1 MNDQQLPIFATFAAS
16 YAQAG
21 WPCVMP
27 VPAATKTPPPTG
39 FSGAEGRDTTPA
51 DLAGWAQTHAG
62 HSIAL
67 RMPLVPDSEHGPGW
81 CVIGIDVDAY
91 MKGDVQKHGDKTFAH
106 HLAQWGP
113 LPPTWTS
120 TARHDGISGIRF
132 FLAPAQRY
140 TTVLAAAYTT
150 GELAGSVTKDIE
162 IIQRHHRYAVV
173 WPSPHKDAGDIYR
186 WYDPSGQ
193 PVDAPPKP
201 TELPWL
207 PLAWV
212 EGLAAGA
219 AAQSA
224 PAASRGEGEQL
235 LHQLLE
241 DFRPECA
248 DVTSARLQAVEK
260 LSSADAGSRHDTMTE
275 RVHHLIQL
283 AASGHT
289 GAGAALMQVQ
299 QLWADLTAGEDRGDE
314 LERSMRDS
322 ARKAVTVVGQVQVPN
337 DPCLLFTGGVAYPV
351 PGQAS
356 VYGQTAAA
364 QQQWGAPAPAP
375 GDPGDV
381 GHIEGQ
387 ELQIVEPPRWISIRQ
402 MLGTHA
408 FETNAGLDQTLA
420 EAVLERVYPALRFAY
435 DSGGWLLR
443 VPDRWELHGGLSK
456 WAVAQ
461 LASLMPSGDPAADK
475 ESEAFAR
482 HQRRSR
488 LMSTAGARA
497 VAGKMDD
504 LVSGGMHPAAVALAG
519 LDADP
524 EVLWAGGVPWDLRA
538 SIDEPKVAAVDP
550 HTPHLHTAPITPA
563 VVPTPHWDAF
573 LEAVFPDEGVRR
585 WAIRVLSIS
594 LTGYADR
601 ALPILLGETGRG
613 KTSLVVLLMSVLG
626 TYGHAAN
633 PKLLAA
639 GSNEHDTIV
648 FDLKGRRLS
657 FIDEAPSSAKAAQ
670 ERLKQITGGGQLTG
684 RKMNQDPITFDP
696 THTLVLTTN
705 DDPTLT
711 DPAVRSRVRLIP
723 FYGDP
728 EHVRLTRK
736 AIGPV
741 SGPVWRAEAP
751 GVLARLMSEAAGW
764 LADDTTGS
772 TAAAPESIRYLAEH
786 LGAQQ
791 DPVIVWVNEE
801 TEAWPAGTPSRELY
815 QQFTAS
821 CRRNN
826 MRADAIPT
834 ETKWGRTV
842 TSLGYPSEH
851 SEHGKRR
858 RLRVRPEGFSVP
870 QTPLPT
876 TEATRQPNPSGNP
889 APGAGGSVTE
899 QIAQNPDGLAPS
911 ADGSMTG
918 SQTNPS
924 GLFSQVNPSVSFIP
938 DGSDGFTLHTDQTHA
953 GVHTHETGYGFSPN
967 PSGTPLANPPEVSVS
982 APQQEAPAAK
992 IEKPKREP
1000 KACTECGGTMGVRG
1014 VHDEDCATG
1023 KAQAEKNA
1031 AAKAKRA
1038 EAAEAKRLEAIAA
1051 AAGARVELPAL
1062 VTRDGAVR
1070 SVTND
1075 QAHELLLTITG
1086 PGGHGE
1092 LTVDV
1097 EHTGYPIGHRN
1108 YALRTIQLG
1117 DEGLAI
1123 VLDATDAHHRRMAE
1137 GHLKHAR
1144 TLHAHSAGADIT
1156 PLAVAGLLHPEEAWT
1171 RMTDTGVL
1179 AKIADPASTGNS
1191 DDLKGLAKALLP
1203 DPVAH
1208 AADQARSALFK
1219 AGKWKTDIEVTHP
1232 IEESG
1237 WAQADHRTETMARYD
1252 GADVLDCAAI
1262 ARRLPALAPDQL
1274 LRERTAQR
1282 MTARVGHTGFRFV
1295 PEQIDRLHDEH
1306 SASKGALARLIPVE
1320 NPGSP
1325 DQVGNLLVS
1334 MGAQLARTK
1343 TGKPSVAKG
1352 ELEPLA
1358 GTRNPDRT
1366 WAEEATSELQHTARL
1381 ILDWR
1386 HADTALKLFLDP
1398 WRDMVRDGDGR
1409 ARSTVHTLGAD
1420 TGRMS
1425 AVRWNLQQISRQGGM
1440 RACISADPGWLLIT
1454 ADFASVEIRTGA
1466 GLSQDQ
1472 ALIKM
1477 LLDGVDLHGE
1487 IAKLVW
1493 GPSFTKAHRYLAKRK
1508 VFGRIYGQGVDGM
1521 ARTDGAGVEVA
1532 KQVIAAMDA
1541 LTPGLTAWSADIRG
1555 AVEAGRTQYPTY
1567 AGRVIHMPKG
1577 APHAGPNYAIQ
1588 GTARELLIDALMR
1601 WSETPWGGCVLMPVH
1616 DEILAMVPEDE
1627 AEEAT
1632 EVLKACMA
1640 TELFGVPIVAEADE
1654 PSFEWKDSA

>member
-1 MNDQQLPIFATFAAS
+1 MTTPSPPAAGPVFAAYAGA

-21 WPCVMP
+21 WSCVLP
-27 VPAATKTPPPTG
+27 VPPEAKFPPPVG
-39 FSGAEGRDTTPA
+39 FTGAEGRDTAPEDIA
-51 DLAGWAQTHAG
+51 AFSAAQPGA
-62 HSIAL
+62 SIAL
-67 RMPLVPDSEHGPGW
+67 RMPMYPGPSGTLEDGW
-81 CVIGIDVDAY
+81 TVIGIDVDAY
-91 MKGDVQKHGDKTFAH
+91 AKGEKTKHGDRT
-106 HLAQWGP
+106 LAAKEAEWGP
-113 LPPTWTS
+113 LPATWIS
-120 TARHDGISGIRF
+120 SARGPGVSGIRF
-132 FLAPAQRY
+132 FVAPATRY
-140 TTVLAAAYTT
+140 GTLVKAAQADGTVT
-150 GELAGSVTKDIE
+150 GDVEV
-162 IIQRHHRYAVV
+162 IQRHHRYAVV
-173 WPSPHKDAGDIYR
+173 WPSPHAGAGDVYR

-193 PVDAPPKP
+193 VVEQPPKP
-201 TELPWL
+201 NELPWL
-207 PLAWV
+207 PQGWV
-212 EGLAAGA
+212 QGLSEGASALSA
-219 AAQSA
+219 AAA
-224 PAASRGEGEQL
+224 PRAQGEAMLDQLAS
-235 LHQLLE
+235 

-248 DVTSARLQAVEK
+248 DMTSARLKAIAKMEAAEE
-260 LSSADAGSRHDTMTE
+260 LTRHDEMTDRTWE
-275 RVHHLIQL
+275 ITQL
-283 AASGHT
+283 AAAGHP
-289 GAGAALMQVQ
+289 GAGPAFMAMREV
-299 QLWADLTAGEDRGDE
+299 WAQTTAGESREDEFERG
-314 LERSMRDS
+314 LLTA
-322 ARKAVTVVGQVQVPN
+322 ARKAVTTYGAVQVPN
-337 DPCLLFTGGVAYPV
+337 DPCLLFAGGVAYQSP
-351 PGQAS
+351 
-356 VYGQTAAA
+356 VYGQSSAAR
-364 QQQWGAPAPAP
+364 QQGWSGSLSTPAPAA

-381 GHIEGQ
+381 GTVEGQ
-387 ELQIVEPPRWISIRQ
+387 ELQIVEPPRWVSIRQ
-402 MLGTHA
+402 ILGAHA
-408 FETNAGLDQTLA
+408 FDPTAGLDQTLA
-420 EAVLERVYPALRFAY
+420 ESVLERVYPALRFAY

-461 LASLMPSGDPAADK
+461 LANLMPMGDPDGEK
-475 ESEAFAR
+475 GGEALAR
-482 HQRRSR
+482 HQRRTR
-488 LMSTAGARA
+488 LMTTAGARA

-504 LVSGGMHPAAVALAG
+504 LVSGGMHPAAVRLAD
-519 LDADP
+519 LDSDP

-538 SIDEPKVAAVDP
+538 SSLEPQVAALDP
-550 HTPHLHTAPITPA
+550 STPHLHTAPMAPA
-563 VVPTPHWDAF
+563 VVPTPYWDTF
-573 LEAVFPDEGVRR
+573 LEATFPDPGVRT

-728 EHVRLTRK
+728 EAVRTARK

-751 GVLARLMSEAAGW
+751 GVLAQLMSEAAGW
-764 LADDTTGS
+764 LADNTTGDTS
-772 TAAAPESIRYLAEH
+772 AAPESIRYLAEH
-786 LGAQQ
+786 LGAEQ
-791 DPVIVWVNEE
+791 DPVIVWVREE
-801 TEAWPAGTPSRELY
+801 CEEWPAGTPSRELY

-858 RLRVRPEGFSVP
+858 RLRVRPEGFLSP

-876 TEATRQPNPSGNP
+876 TEATRQPNPSGIP

-899 QIAQNPDGLAPS
+899 QIAQIPDGLTPS
-911 ADGSMTG
+911 ADGLLTG
-918 SQTNPS
+918 SQANPS
-924 GLFSQVNPSVSFIP
+924 GAFSQVNPPVSLIP
-938 DGSDGFTLHTDQTHA
+938 DGYDGLTLHTGQTHTPA
-953 GVHTHETGYGFSPN
+953 HTHEPGYGFSLN
-967 PSGTPLANPPEVSVS
+967 PSGTTPASTPEVCVS
-982 APQQEAPAAK
+982 PPPA
-992 IEKPKREP
+992 KPKREP
-1000 KACTECGGTMGVRG
+1000 KACAECGGTTGVRG
-1014 VHDEDCATG
+1014 LHDSDCATG
-1023 KAQAEKNA
+1023 AAQAVKNE
-1031 AAKAKRA
+1031 AAKTKRA
-1038 EAAEAKRLEAIAA
+1038 EAAEEKRIAAIEA
-1051 AAGARVELPAL
+1051 AAGAHVGLPAL

-1070 SVTND
+1070 AVTLE
-1075 QAHELLLTITG
+1075 QADALLATITG
-1086 PGGHGE
+1086 PTGHGE

-1117 DEGLAI
+1117 DETLAL
-1123 VLDATDAHHRRMAE
+1123 VLDASDQAHAE
-1137 GHLKHAR
+1137 LAREHLTAAR
-1144 TLHAHSAGADIT
+1144 ELHAHSAGADIT
-1156 PLAVAGLLHPEEAWT
+1156 PLAVAGLLDPEEAWG
-1171 RMTDTGVL
+1171 RMTDTGTL

-1208 AADQARSALFK
+1208 GADQARSELFK
-1219 AGKWKTDIEVTHP
+1219 AGKWKTDVEVTHP
-1232 IEESG
+1232 IESSG
-1237 WAQADHRTETMARYD
+1237 WAQVDHTRETMIRYD

-1274 LRERTAQR
+1274 TRERTAQR

-1306 SASKGALARLIPVE
+1306 SATKAAISQLIPVE
-1320 NPGSP
+1320 NPGSN
-1325 DQVGNLLVS
+1325 DQLGAMLAA
-1334 MGAQLARTK
+1334 MGAPLPATG

-1352 ELEPLA
+1352 VLEPLA
-1358 GTRNPDRT
+1358 GARGSDRT
-1366 WAEEATSELQHTARL
+1366 WAAEATSEVQAMARL

-1386 HADTALKLFLDP
+1386 HSDTALKLFLDP
-1398 WRDMVRDGDGR
+1398 WRDMVRNGDGR

-1425 AVRWNLQQISRQGGM
+1425 SVRFNLQQISREGGM
-1440 RACISADPGWLLIT
+1440 RSCISADPGWLLIT
-1454 ADFASVEIRTGA
+1454 ADFSSVEVRVA
-1466 GLSQDQ
+1466 AALSQDA

-1477 LLDGVDLHGE
+1477 LADGVDLHGE

-1493 GPSFTKAHRYLAKRK
+1493 GPGFTKANRYLAKRK

-1521 ARTDGAGVEVA
+1521 ARTDGAGVAVA
-1532 KQVIAAMDA
+1532 KQVIEAMDA
-1541 LTPGLTAWSADIRG
+1541 MTPGLTGWSSDIRG

-1567 AGRVIHMPKG
+1567 AGRVVHMPKG

-1588 GTARELLIDALMR
+1588 GTARELLVDALMR
-1601 WSETPWGGCVLMPVH
+1601 WEQTPWGGCTLMPVH
-1616 DEILAMVPEDE
+1616 DEILAMVPEDQ
-1627 AEEAT
+1627 AHEAT
-1632 EVLKACMA
+1632 EALKACMA
-1640 TELFGVPIVAEADE
+1640 TEIFGVPIVAEADE